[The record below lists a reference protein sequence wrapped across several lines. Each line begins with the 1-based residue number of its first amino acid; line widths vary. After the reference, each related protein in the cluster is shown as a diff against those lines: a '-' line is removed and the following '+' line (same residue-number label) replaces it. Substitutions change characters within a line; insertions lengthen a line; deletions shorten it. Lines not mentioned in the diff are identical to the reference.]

1 MKIGLL
7 TAFNG
12 SDTTYSLVN
21 VVTVQLRMLIEAGYR
36 PIVFVGLLFKGDGIW
51 KDKRIALRYVTPQT
65 LPDQCKDIDVM
76 LCHDIVFLGQHE
88 EWGAVVR
95 QLAQERPHIAWIH
108 WQHSRGDPQVAP
120 CENSWYAYPNQGDL
134 DHVAWLNQ
142 APRERV
148 RYVPHALDF
157 DYLQWPPLAIRI
169 AQDFDFYR
177 VDVAVFLPTRLD
189 RQKQIDKAVR
199 LVAGLKRAGRSVCL
213 LVGDAMATGDRF
225 LEYKREVN
233 ALARELGLTDKEF
246 AFLGEHY
253 EECHLGVPRA
263 VVKALLEMSN
273 LFIQPSNAE
282 TCSLVA
288 LEASLAGN
296 LLIINADFPPL
307 HALYADA
314 IKLPFGSILTDTK
327 YYRHFIDENG
337 NETKI
342 EDAQQYWDDQAV
354 ILTAILDTQL
364 AQKVKRQQLVDRW
377 PRDVFDRYLEPL
389 MLEAWR
395 TVRTN
400 DKEQQHGDSDVT
412 AIITTLDNLPIL
424 RRQIPILSK
433 QCGRVIVVNNG
444 SEDDT
449 CEWLKQHYKT
459 YPNLHVIQRNNEGAG
474 KGRNTGIAFWGGF
487 IQSPYTLMIDGGILP
502 PLNGVAV
509 LKDYLERHPDVG
521 IVSPEVL
528 GDGEKRRGC
537 YVEDEADALDIWPRI
552 EDQWTFPQCT
562 LSGTAFAL
570 VRANVWERSRF
581 SEDGPFG
588 QPGWGCD
595 DNEMQFKW
603 NALGVIHH
611 DIVAESG
618 VRLYRRGAGS
628 FMRLFRE
635 TGIWPNQYGSVYE
648 QRNVKMFQD
657 WRQYYD
663 PIWGK
668 FGDIEYSFVLK
679 DLRFPEL
686 VYRIK
691 QIHEDFKD
699 HSHEIIVYED
709 GLDAVSLQWL
719 DTYALRWH
727 WGDTAI
733 LPSGQIVHRD
743 IGNEQIWSG
752 DVLRG
757 HRPPRGKTIILE
769 KPSRHTVLLREL
781 LENQMIQ
788 IEAA

>member
-1 MKIGLL
+1 MKIGIL

-51 KDKRIALRYVTPQT
+51 KDNRITLRYATPQT
-65 LPDQCKDIDVM
+65 LAEQCADIDVM

-108 WQHSRGDPQVAP
+108 WQHSRGDPQVEP
-120 CENSWYAYPNQGDL
+120 CANSWYAYPNQGDL

-142 APRERV
+142 APRARV

-157 DYLQWPPLAIRI
+157 DYLGWLPLAIRI
-169 AQDFDFYR
+169 ALDFNFHR

-213 LVGDAMATGDRF
+213 LIGDAMATGDRF

-233 ALARELGLTDKEF
+233 DLARELGLTDKEF

-263 VVKALLEMSN
+263 VVKALLEMSD

-296 LLIINADFPPL
+296 LLVINADFPPI
-307 HALYADA
+307 HDLYRDA
-314 IKLPFGSILTDTK
+314 IKLPFGSVLMDTK
-327 YYRHFIDENG
+327 YYRHFVDEAG
-337 NETKI
+337 VETKI
-342 EDAQQYWDDQAV
+342 EDAQQYWDDQAMT
-354 ILTAILDTQL
+354 LAAILDMQLTQR
-364 AQKVKRQQLVDRW
+364 VKRQQLADRW
-377 PRDVFDRYLEPL
+377 PRDVFDHYLEPL
-389 MLEAWR
+389 MLEAYHAVKTDDEIQPR
-395 TVRTN
+395 
-400 DKEQQHGDSDVT
+400 GDPDVT

-424 RRQIPILSK
+424 RRQIPILLE
-433 QCGRVIVVNNG
+433 QCRRVIVVNNG
-444 SEDDT
+444 SEDGT
-449 CEWLKQHYKT
+449 KNWLLDHGFANGDRLIFVNSQ
-459 YPNLHVIQRNNEGAG
+459 NNGAG
-474 KGRNTGIAFWGGF
+474 PGRNIGLWTWGAYPKT
-487 IQSPYTLMIDGGILP
+487 PYTLMIDGGILP

-528 GDGEKRRGC
+528 ANAAGESC
-537 YVEDEADALDIWPRI
+537 YVSDEADALDIWPRI

-562 LSGTAFAL
+562 LSGTAYAL
-570 VRANVWERSRF
+570 VRASVWERSRF
-581 SEDGPFG
+581 SEEGPFG
-588 QPGWGCD
+588 QAGWGCD
-595 DNEMQFKW
+595 DNEMQFQW
-603 NALGVIHH
+603 NALGIIHH
-611 DIVAESG
+611 DIVVESG
-618 VRLYRRGAGS
+618 VRLFRRGAGS
-628 FMRLFRE
+628 FMRLYRE

-648 QRNVKMFQD
+648 RRNVKLLQD

-668 FGDIEYSFVLK
+668 FGDVEYSFILEGWQ
-679 DLRFPEL
+679 FPDL
-686 VYRIK
+686 VYTIK
-691 QIHEDFKD
+691 RLHDEYKD
-699 HSHEIIVYED
+699 HSHEIIVHED
-709 GLDAVSLQWL
+709 GLDAVARQWL
-719 DTYALRWH
+719 DTYALRWP

-733 LPSGQIVHRD
+733 LPSGQIIHRD
-743 IGNEQIWSG
+743 SINERIWSG

-757 HRPPRGKTIILE
+757 ERQPRGKQVIIVT
-769 KPSRHTVLLREL
+769 PG
-781 LENQMIQ
+781 QMITSVSH
-788 IEAA
+788 IMDSVPV